1 MKKLLVGCLIVVV
14 IAIIGV
20 GAAGYFA
27 YRAVKPVIDNASNY
41 MEKAREVTRLGENI
55 TVKTPFDPPAS
66 GELTQQQ
73 VERFIAVQTRVRSE
87 LSDKW
92 TQIEQKSKE
101 LREKTDRNRQDW
113 TFAEFTSV
121 FSDIANIWVDARKS
135 QVNALNTQK
144 FSEGEYEWVR
154 RRVYEAAGVE
164 LAGSID
170 LSKIE
175 SLAGRNG
182 VTIPDVDLPKVPEK
196 NIALVKPHVAKIK
209 EWIPMAAL
217 GL

>member
-1 MKKLLVGCLIVVV
+1 MKKILVGCLIVVV

-55 TVKTPFDPPAS
+55 TVKTKFEPPAS
-66 GELTQQQ
+66 GELTRPQ

-87 LSDKW
+87 LNDKW
-92 TQIEQKSKE
+92 TEIEQKSKAM
-101 LREKTDRNRQDW
+101 REK
-113 TFAEFTSV
+113 AEFTSV

-135 QVNALNTQK
+135 QVNALNIQK
-144 FSEGEYEWVR
+144 FSEAEYEWVR
-154 RRVYEAAGVE
+154 RRVYEAAGVQ

-170 LSKIE
+170 LSRIE
-175 SLAGRNG
+175 SLAGQNG
-182 VTIPDVDLPKVPEK
+182 VTIPNVDLPKVPEK

>member
-154 RRVYEAAGVE
+154 RRV
-164 LAGSID
+164 
-170 LSKIE
+170 
-175 SLAGRNG
+175 
-182 VTIPDVDLPKVPEK
+182 
-196 NIALVKPHVAKIK
+196 
-209 EWIPMAAL
+209 
-217 GL
+217 

>member
-1 MKKLLVGCLIVVV
+1 MKKILAGCLIVLV
-14 IAIIGV
+14 IAMIGFGV
-20 GAAGYFA
+20 AGFYA
-27 YRAVKPVIDNASNY
+27 YRAMKPVIDNASNY

-55 TVKTPFDPPAS
+55 TVKTPFEPPKN
-66 GELTQQQ
+66 GELTQAQ

-87 LSDKW
+87 LGDKW
-92 TQIEQKSKE
+92 TQVEQKSKE
-101 LREKTDRNRQDW
+101 LRAKADRKSQDW
-113 TFAEFTSV
+113 TLAEFTSV

-135 QVNALNTQK
+135 QVNALNIQK
-144 FSEGEYEWVR
+144 FSEAEYEWVR
-154 RRVYEAAGVE
+154 RRVYVAAGVE

-170 LSKIE
+170 LSRIE
-175 SLAGRNG
+175 SLAGQNG
-182 VTIPDVDLPKVPEK
+182 VRIPDVDLPKVPER

>member
-1 MKKLLVGCLIVVV
+1 MKKILVGCLIVVV

-41 MEKAREVTRLGENI
+41 VEKAREVTRLGENI
-55 TVKTPFDPPAS
+55 TVKTPFAPPAS

-101 LREKTDRNRQDW
+101 LRAKAD
-113 TFAEFTSV
+113 FTSV
-121 FSDIANIWVDARKS
+121 FSDIANIWLDARKS
-135 QVNALNTQK
+135 QVNALNIQK
-144 FSEGEYEWVR
+144 FSEAEYEWVR

-170 LSKIE
+170 LSRIE
-175 SLAGRNG
+175 SLAGKNG